1 MIEQQQQERSQ
12 IEWLGTT
19 AAARRLGI
27 TTRTLYRFIDEG
39 HIPAYR
45 MGRVIRV
52 KGEDIDVYIE
62 GCRIEPGTISHLY
75 PDVLPKPSDDAS
87 DPAGSAA
94 DADAVPDEDL

>member
-1 MIEQQQQERSQ
+1 MMEDENSEHSQ

-19 AAARRLGI
+19 AAAKRLGI

-52 KGEDIDVYIE
+52 KGEDLDVYIE
-62 GCRIEPGTISHLY
+62 GCKIEPGTISHLY
-75 PDVLPKPSDDAS
+75 PDVPARAS
-87 DPAGSAA
+87 AAGSEPAGPS
-94 DADAVPDEDL
+94 E